1 MYIDIFRADFIEQKH
16 LLREE
21 LTQSLGLARDSD
33 RYVNSIFQSSWTQT
47 LRYSDL
53 DEDIIR
59 LLYHPMM
66 SNGLD
71 VFAVDG
77 VLREIL
83 ISEK

>member
-53 DEDIIR
+53 DKDLIR
-59 LLYHPMM
+59 LLYHPKM
-66 SNGLD
+66 STGLD
-71 VFAVDG
+71 ATHVDG
-77 VLREIL
+77 VLSEIL
-83 ISEK
+83 LSEK